1 MTRKTLQPRELG
13 AQELGPAIDPRQFLF
28 DTTADVAPL
37 RSPLGQERALRSIRL
52 GVRMRAPGYN
62 VFVVGLTGNRKEALL
77 RDLVKSHRP
86 KLPTPPDWAY
96 LFNFRDPD
104 RPRAVRLEPG
114 QARGLRKH
122 MDDLVAEL
130 RRRIPEAFREE
141 TFEHEKEVLSKKYE
155 TKSKALKEAFEASAA
170 VKNLHIQPTPHN
182 QLLFVP
188 MIDGK
193 PIEDSAQYEAL
204 SAEEK
209 AGFEE
214 NQEALGKEARE
225 MFKKQKALVE
235 QMGKEVQEVVRL
247 YAGRII
253 DPLVEA
259 IAAGYDNPRVGEYLK
274 DLREH
279 TLDVL
284 ERFREESE
292 ESEAAGGARGADRFL
307 EYRVNVV
314 VDNGDTDSVPVL
326 VEESPTYRNLFGA
339 VERVVDETGKLVT
352 DFTRIKGGKILQASG
367 GFLVF
372 NLEDAI
378 TEPLVWKSLKRVLRS
393 GLISVDNYQPLSFFA
408 VAGLV
413 PEPIPVDTRVVVYGT
428 PLLFHILRYWD
439 PEVAELFKV
448 VADFGYETDRD
459 DDGVLAYAQRIAH
472 IAASEGMPP
481 FDRAAVADLVRFGA
495 RRVEH
500 KQKLSAILEELDDLV
515 REAGFFAADADAP
528 VVGAAHVRQA
538 LDDRYFR
545 WNRVEEKLR
554 ELIRDGTILLD
565 VAGVKVGQVNGL
577 AVLAM
582 GEYAFGRPS
591 RVTAS
596 LGMGSAGIVNIEREA
611 NLSGSTH
618 DKGVL
623 ILTGF
628 LRNRFGQK
636 RPLAFSA
643 SVAFEQSYSG
653 IDGDSASSTELYA
666 LLSRLGDIPL
676 RQDIAVTGSMNQVGE
691 VQAIGGVN
699 EKIEGFFRVCREVGL
714 TGGQGVVIPEANV
727 RHLVLHPEVVDAVAA
742 GRFHIYPVANVDQG
756 MEVLTGLPAGKPGQK
771 GTVNG
776 LVEAALIRMD
786 RRLRDR
792 DRGRRG
798 KGAPGRDKDA
808 RGAPDSIPPR
818 PPTPEQ
824 GK

>member
-1 MTRKTLQPRELG
+1 MTRKKSQPRELG
-13 AQELGPAIDPRQFLF
+13 VPELGPAIDPQQFPF
-28 DTTADVAPL
+28 ETTAEVVPL

-62 VFVVGLTGNRKEALL
+62 VYVVGLTGNRKETLL
-77 RDLVKSHRP
+77 RDLVKSRRP
-86 KLPTPPDWAY
+86 KLPTPPDWVY

-104 RPRAVRLEPG
+104 RPRAVLLESG
-114 QARGLRKH
+114 QARRLRKD
-122 MDDLVAEL
+122 MDDLVTEL

-141 TFEHEKEVLSKKYE
+141 TFEHEKETLSKKYE

-170 VKNLHIQPTPHN
+170 EKNLHIQPTPHN

-193 PIEDSAQYEAL
+193 PIEDSAQYDAL
-204 SAEEK
+204 SDEDKAAFEK
-209 AGFEE
+209 E
-214 NQEALGKEARE
+214 QEALGKEARE
-225 MFKKQKALVE
+225 MFKKQKTLVE

-253 DPLVEA
+253 EPLVEA
-259 IAAGYDNPRVGEYLK
+259 IAANYDNPRIGEFLK
-274 DLREH
+274 EVSDH

-292 ESEAAGGARGADRFL
+292 ESAPPSNRGDDRFL
-307 EYRVNVV
+307 EYRVNVM
-314 VDNGDTDSVPVL
+314 VDNGDTDSAPVL

-352 DFTRIKGGKILQASG
+352 NFTRIKGGKILQASG

-393 GLISVDNYQPLSFFA
+393 GLISVDNYQPWSFFS

-413 PEPIPVDTRVVVYGT
+413 PEPIPVDTRVVVYGSA
-428 PLLFHILRYWD
+428 LLFQMLRYWD
-439 PEVAELFKV
+439 PEFAEVFKV
-448 VADFGYETDRD
+448 VADFDYETDRD

-472 IAASEGMPP
+472 IAESEGTPP

-500 KQKLSAILEELDDLV
+500 KEKISAILEELDDLV

-538 LDDRYFR
+538 LEDRHFR
-545 WNRVEEKLR
+545 WNRVEQKLR

-565 VAGVKVGQVNGL
+565 VEGSKVGQVNGL

-582 GEYAFGRPS
+582 GDYAFGRPS

-611 NLSGSTH
+611 HLSGPTH

-643 SVAFEQSYSG
+643 SLAFEQSYSG

-676 RQDIAVTGSMNQVGE
+676 RQDIAVTGSVNQAGE

-714 TGGQGVVIPEANV
+714 TGKQGVMIPESNV
-727 RHLVLHPEVVDAVAA
+727 RHLVLHPEVVAAVAD
-742 GRFHIYPVANVDQG
+742 GRFHIYPVADVDQG

-771 GTVNG
+771 RTVNG
-776 LVEAALIRMD
+776 LVEAALNRMD

-792 DRGRRG
+792 DGGRRG
-798 KGAPGRDKDA
+798 KGPKADLKEEG
-808 RGAPDSIPPR
+808 GAPDNAPPR
-818 PPTPEQ
+818 PPAPEQ
-824 GK
+824 GP